1 LIKKCTVFAF
11 GKKEIR
17 FQSESQTLLPTIDLR
32 SIRSVRSLSR
42 GRKSRKSLRRAFEIF
57 TSDNTS
63 VVLKATDEK
72 KAEEWLQYL
81 QIAVAHAKRE
91 NSS

>member
-1 LIKKCTVFAF
+1 N
-11 GKKEIR
+11 
-17 FQSESQTLLPTIDLR
+17 ESNAIVPAIDLR

-81 QIAVAHAKRE
+81 QIAVAHARRDI
-91 NSS
+91 S